1 LYKENDDI
9 VINLTIT
16 SRCYARC
23 KGCINGSLTFDKL
36 DDAAL
41 VNLECDP
48 QRDAA
53 IVLAIAAKYPEQNI
67 TLCFY
72 GGEPFLNPERM
83 HSICAI
89 INKSSAGRRI
99 RYMVYT
105 NGELITDAIEKYPEL
120 IQSIWLYS
128 VSIDGSSTQHQ
139 HVRPGTSLSKI
150 ISGLEQLRKVH
161 EGHILMWSTLREEQS
176 LIDCYNQFISLHRH
190 RLADH
195 FFWHWADTGQP
206 FINFKRYSAEYEA
219 ELEQIM
225 RHYVSWLSD
234 GEILPIAHINEL
246 ILYFLEKRQRGHTA
260 CAVELARNFDILG
273 GKVHACADLPA
284 SFGAFAPDGSIEIPA
299 SGLQSLVEY
308 KKRLGC
314 NNCSVYWYCG
324 GRCPVQVLAGSPER
338 TLQICKLMHI
348 HVNTVKDHIGYIKKM
363 LQKHNISH
371 QKIYDS
377 SGFITHYTDV
387 VP

>member
-1 LYKENDDI
+1 MYKENDDI

-16 SRCYARC
+16 SHCYAQC
-23 KGCINGSLTFDKL
+23 KGCINGSLTFAKL
-36 DDAAL
+36 DDGAL
-41 VNLECDP
+41 TNLECDP
-48 QRDAA
+48 QRDAV
-53 IVLAIAAKYPEQNI
+53 IVLAIAEKYPEQDI

-83 HSICAI
+83 HSICTI

-105 NGELITDAIEKYPEL
+105 NGELMADTIEKYPEL

-128 VSIDGSSTQHQ
+128 ISVDGSSAQHQ
-139 HVRPGTSLSKI
+139 RVRPGTSLSKI
-150 ISGLEQLRKVH
+150 ISGLEQLRQVYK
-161 EGHILMWSTLREEQS
+161 GNILMWSTLREEQS
-176 LIDCYNQFISLHRH
+176 LLDCYNQFIALHRH
-190 RLADH
+190 GLSDH
-195 FFWHWADTGQP
+195 FFWHWADTRQP
-206 FINFKRYSAEYEA
+206 FSNFKKYSAEYEA

-225 RHYVSWLSD
+225 RQYVSWLSD

-260 CAVELARNFDILG
+260 CAVELARNYDIRG
-273 GKVHACADLPA
+273 GKVHACADLPD
-284 SFGAFAPDGSIEIPA
+284 SFGVFALADDTEIPA
-299 SGLQSLVEY
+299 SKLQSLIEY
-308 KKRLGC
+308 KKKLGC
-314 NNCSVYWYCG
+314 NNCSVHWYCG

-348 HVNTVKDHIGYIKKM
+348 HVNTVKDHIGYIMKM
-363 LQKHNISH
+363 LQKYRISH

-377 SGFITHYTDV
+377 SAFITRYTDV